1 MEEIMMWK
9 EIKAEEGKDNPFQ
22 LIGKEW
28 MLVAAGNA
36 EKCNAMTASWGGV
49 GIMWGKPVAYVVI
62 RPQRYTKEF
71 MDQGERFSLS
81 FLPEE
86 YRKALNYMG
95 TVSGR
100 DADKIRESGLHTE
113 LLHETPAFTE
123 SRMVMICKKMFA
135 QDMKKESFLQEDI
148 LTKWYPQED
157 YHTLYIAEIEKIYVS
172 C

>member
-1 MEEIMMWK
+1 MWK

-28 MLVAAGNA
+28 MLVVAGNA

-100 DADKIRESGLHTE
+100 DADKIKESGLHTE

-123 SRMVMICKKMFA
+123 SRMIMICKKMFV

>member
-1 MEEIMMWK
+1 MWK

-28 MLVAAGNA
+28 MLVAAGNT

-113 LLHETPAFTE
+113 LIHETPAFTE

-135 QDMKKESFLQEDI
+135 QDMKKESFLQEDV

>member
-1 MEEIMMWK
+1 MWK

-28 MLVAAGNA
+28 MLVAAGNE

-100 DADKIRESGLHTE
+100 DTDKIRESGLHTE

>member
-1 MEEIMMWK
+1 MWK

-28 MLVAAGNA
+28 MLVAAGNV

-100 DADKIRESGLHTE
+100 DADKIKESGLHTE

-123 SRMVMICKKMFA
+123 SRMVMICKKMFV